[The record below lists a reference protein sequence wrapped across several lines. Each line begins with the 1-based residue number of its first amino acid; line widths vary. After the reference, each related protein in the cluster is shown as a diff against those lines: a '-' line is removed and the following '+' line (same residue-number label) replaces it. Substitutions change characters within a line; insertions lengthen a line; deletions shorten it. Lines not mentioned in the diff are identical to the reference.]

1 VSAPLVLALLGAY
14 LIGSI
19 PFSFLVAR
27 RWGIADVRTV
37 GSGNVGATNVMRAAG
52 KLPGLVAFALDA
64 AKGAVAV
71 LVTRGLALGEA
82 AEAVAAVVA
91 VLGHVFPVWL
101 SFRGGKGVATGLGC
115 FLPLAPRA
123 ALAGLGIFVLVA
135 AATRYVAVASI
146 SGGVAVAI
154 TAWWLGAPAATD
166 GAAAAVAALL
176 VFTHRSNLRRLAS
189 GTEARL
195 GSSRPGP

>member
-1 VSAPLVLALLGAY
+1 VSPAFALALGFAY

-52 KLPGLVAFALDA
+52 KLPGAIAFALDA
-64 AKGAVAV
+64 SKGAIAV
-71 LVTRGLALGEA
+71 LATRALAPGEVT
-82 AEAVAAVVA
+82 EAVSAVVA

-101 SFRGGKGVATGLGC
+101 SFRGGKGVATGVGS

-123 ALAGLGIFVLVA
+123 ALAGLAVFAAVV

-146 SGGVAVAI
+146 SGGAAVAI
-154 TAWWLGAPAATD
+154 ATWWLGAPPATSIAAS
-166 GAAAAVAALL
+166 AVAALL
-176 VFTHRSNLRRLAS
+176 VFTHRSNLARLAR
-189 GTEARL
+189 GAEARL
-195 GSSRPGP
+195 GTPRPRP